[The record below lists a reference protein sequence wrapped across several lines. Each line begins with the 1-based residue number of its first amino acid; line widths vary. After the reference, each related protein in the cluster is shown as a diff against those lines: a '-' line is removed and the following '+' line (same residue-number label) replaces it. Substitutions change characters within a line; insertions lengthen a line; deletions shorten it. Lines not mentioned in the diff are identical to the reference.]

1 MKCGLC
7 DQRKAKR
14 FCPARNGQI
23 CPQCCGEK
31 RVLEIDCP
39 ESCGYLKS
47 GRERGVEDF
56 GNHLRRRN
64 PETCKKTQRFLAEH
78 QNVMAPLEYI
88 LARERLS
95 DRNLT
100 DKDVVEAIAV
110 LLDTYRSEDKG
121 VLYEKTSENLRVEAL
136 RRELRR
142 TAESLRNPE
151 GRGNGIVDPTTT
163 RLPLN
168 TVMEC
173 LEFMQSLARAYL
185 EDRSSL
191 SGYVDFLA
199 RLFPRQEKRSSLLM
213 P

>member
-14 FCPARNGQI
+14 FCPAKKDQI

-47 GRERGVEDF
+47 GREREVEDF

-64 PETCKKTQRFLAEH
+64 PETYKKTQRFLAEH
-78 QNVMAPLEYI
+78 QDVVAPLEYI
-88 LARERLS
+88 LARGRLS

-100 DKDVVEAIAV
+100 DKDVVEAIGV
-110 LLDTYRSEDKG
+110 LLDTYKTEAKG
-121 VLYEKTSENLRVEAL
+121 VLYEKISENLRVEAL
-136 RRELRR
+136 RRELWR

-151 GRGNGIVDPTTT
+151 GGENGIVDITTT

-168 TVMEC
+168 TVIEC
-173 LEFMQSLARAYL
+173 LEVMQSLARAYL